1 MKKYFMVTF
10 PDQIT
15 DIMLEAKDL
24 LSSKMDSI
32 TKKLQKWEERQ
43 ATLNESWADSRSALY
58 ENLLKWSFAVKD
70 ANKCMK
76 CLEEP
81 AVMRCNECSATKYLC
96 GPCDQYVH
104 ELAPL
109 HVRDA
114 IVNAHYQPIPPTLSK
129 NSSGEWVTI
138 GKVP

>member
-15 DIMLEAKDL
+15 DITLEAKDL

-32 TKKLQKWEERQ
+32 GKKSQKWEERQ

-76 CLEEP
+76 CLEET
-81 AVMRCNECSATKYLC
+81 AVMRFSECSATKYLC
-96 GPCDQYVH
+96 GPCD
-104 ELAPL
+104 
-109 HVRDA
+109 
-114 IVNAHYQPIPPTLSK
+114 
-129 NSSGEWVTI
+129 
-138 GKVP
+138 